1 MTLGKYQIMQQGF
14 LKQDFSDR
22 ANNLKYGHKTLHSLL
37 LGHFHILPFFLLVVS
52 RDGMII

>member
-1 MTLGKYQIMQQGF
+1 MQQGF

-52 RDGMII
+52 GDGMII